1 MKKEKP
7 TKKQKAQNLSLRSLL
22 IAYAMVALVFVLALP
37 KIQLSNE
44 IYYTSRE
51 ISTLREQLNVL
62 KEENR
67 ALKNK
72 LEQIRYKNQIIDN
85 MN

>member
-1 MKKEKP
+1 MRSEELL
-7 TKKQKAQNLSLRSLL
+7 KKQQPQNLSIVSLF
-22 IAYAMVALVFVLALP
+22 IAYAMVAVVLVLALP
-37 KIQLSNE
+37 KIYISNE
-44 IYYTSRE
+44 IYYISRE

-67 ALKNK
+67 ALKSK